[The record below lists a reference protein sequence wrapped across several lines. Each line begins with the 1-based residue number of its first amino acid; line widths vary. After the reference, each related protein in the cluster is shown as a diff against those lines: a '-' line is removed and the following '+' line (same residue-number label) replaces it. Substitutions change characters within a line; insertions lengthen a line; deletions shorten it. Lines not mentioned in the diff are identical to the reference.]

1 MNRDVEWQELEGGT
15 DSLYSI
21 RAPIVNGFF
30 PFSTV
35 EGDKLNRG

>member
-30 PFSTV
+30 SLFNS
-35 EGDKLNRG
+35 RG